1 MKKTVLITISVIT
14 SIGFGAVLY
23 LSERQQET
31 PAPILSQADVD
42 VDTTTPKHFFD
53 FSLSSLGEQS
63 LDEIKKKVND
73 RASTESKLSNE
84 EVLFT
89 TYLEYKEALA
99 ELEPLQAAQLT
110 ALDLEQLH
118 AQILA
123 LQSRYFSEQQIKLL
137 FEEENLLRQLAIN
150 KAKITENDLDAQQK
164 KSLLED
170 QLTEMP
176 DYIQVAEKNNLLVV
190 ELDSVSKLDDQDKY
204 IARSELVGEDG
215 AKRLAELDMQHAV
228 FQTKLDSYL
237 VSRDELL
244 TSNSL
249 SEQDKKLQIAQ
260 LREKSFDSIQLRRVE
275 ALERIH
281 DQSR

>member
-23 LSERQQET
+23 LSEWQQET

-42 VDTTTPKHFFD
+42 IDTTTPKHFFD

-63 LDEIKKKVND
+63 LDEIKKKVNK
-73 RASTESKLSNE
+73 RASTEIKLSNE
-84 EVLFT
+84 EVLFA

-99 ELEPLQAAQLT
+99 ELEPLHAAQLT

-118 AQILA
+118 SQILA
-123 LQSRYFSEQQIKLL
+123 LQSRYYSEQEIKLL

-150 KAKITENDLDAQQK
+150 KARITENDLDAEQK

-176 DYIQVAEKNNLLVV
+176 DYIQAAEKNNLLVV
-190 ELDSVSKLDDQDKY
+190 ELDSVSKLDGQDKY

-215 AKRLAELDMQHAV
+215 AKRLAELDQQREN
-228 FQTKLDSYL
+228 FQATLDSYL
-237 VSRDELL
+237 ESRDELL
-244 TSNSL
+244 TSDSL

>member
-1 MKKTVLITISVIT
+1 MKKTVLISVSVIT

-23 LSERQQET
+23 LSDRQQET
-31 PAPILSQADVD
+31 PPPSLSQSDVD
-42 VDTTTPKHFFD
+42 VDTTTPKYFFD

-63 LDEIKKKVND
+63 LDDIKKKVNN

-84 EVLFT
+84 EVLFA

-99 ELEPLQAAQLT
+99 ELEPLQVTQLT

-118 AQILA
+118 IQILA
-123 LQSRYFSEQQIKLL
+123 LQAQYFSDQEIKLL
-137 FEEENLLRQLAIN
+137 FEEENLLRQLAIS
-150 KAKITENDLDAQQK
+150 KARITENDLDAEQK

-170 QLTEMP
+170 QLNNMP
-176 DYIQVAEKNNLLVV
+176 NYIQEAEKNNLLVV
-190 ELDSVSKLDDQDKY
+190 ELNSVSKLDGQDKY

-215 AKRLAELDMQHAV
+215 AKRLTELDQQRAA
-228 FQTKLDSYL
+228 FQTTLDSYL
-237 VSRDELL
+237 ESRDELL

-260 LREKSFDSIQLRRVE
+260 LREKSFDSTQLRRIE

>member
-23 LSERQQET
+23 LSDRQQET
-31 PAPILSQADVD
+31 PPPSLSQSDVD

-63 LDEIKKKVND
+63 LDDIKKKVNN
-73 RASTESKLSNE
+73 RESTESKLSNE
-84 EVLFT
+84 EVLFA

-99 ELEPLQAAQLT
+99 ELEPLQVTQLT

-118 AQILA
+118 VQILA
-123 LQSRYFSEQQIKLL
+123 LQSRYFTGQEIKLL
-137 FEEENLLRQLAIN
+137 FEEENLLRQLAIS
-150 KAKITENDLDAQQK
+150 KARITENDLDAEQK
-164 KSLLED
+164 KGLLED
-170 QLTEMP
+170 QLSNMP
-176 DYIQVAEKNNLLVV
+176 NYIQAAEKNNLLVV
-190 ELDSVSKLDDQDKY
+190 ELNSVSKLDGQDKY

-215 AKRLAELDMQHAV
+215 AKRLTELDQQRAA
-228 FQTKLDSYL
+228 FQTTLDSYL
-237 VSRDELL
+237 ESRDELL

-260 LREKSFDSIQLRRVE
+260 LREKSFDSTQLRRVE

>member
-31 PAPILSQADVD
+31 PPPILSQADVEID
-42 VDTTTPKHFFD
+42 AATPKHFFD

-63 LDEIKKKVND
+63 LDEIKKKVNK

-99 ELEPLQAAQLT
+99 ELEPLQSAQLT

-118 AQILA
+118 SQILT
-123 LQSRYFSEQQIKLL
+123 LQSRYFSEQEIKLL
-137 FEEENLLRQLAIN
+137 FEEENLLRQLAIS
-150 KAKITENDLDAQQK
+150 KARITDNDLDAEQK
-164 KSLLED
+164 KSLLEE
-170 QLTEMP
+170 QLNDMP
-176 DYIQVAEKNNLLVV
+176 NYIQAAEKNNLLVV
-190 ELDSVSKLDDQDKY
+190 NLDSVSKLDDQDKY
-204 IARSELVGEDG
+204 IARSELVGEEG
-215 AKRLAELDMQHAV
+215 AKRLAELDQQREN
-228 FQTKLDSYL
+228 FQATLDSYFA
-237 VSRDELL
+237 SRDELL
-244 TSNSL
+244 TSGSL

-260 LREKSFDSIQLRRVE
+260 LREKSFDSTQLRRVE